1 MKRTAVFHTK
11 VNIAL
16 SILLA
21 LVLLASVISFLN
33 VSKTVAYALDTE
45 NTFTQ
50 VFPTSNYLQTTS
62 PSLIG
67 GNEGYLVIYD
77 NTKSTL
83 FVLDNTLN
91 KTSVLHIDL
100 ENIDN
105 IFVLDNVAIFIDGTS
120 CHSLDLSTENP
131 TLIKDLSLPVD
142 EESYLTSDGKYLY
155 IHQPSGYMSAYDST
169 LTPKFG
175 ADNIQSKLYGAI
187 VITGEEDNIFAF
199 TSIYGISTLSTLN
212 LTTLQTS
219 SKQIDLTVY
228 SAYVGDAIFALA
240 NNTITNSANLVCL
253 NKETGALLLQTKI
266 NPQSYFACGNT
277 LYTIENDSINV
288 YMLSEDNGTL
298 NKLTTI
304 SMTGSDSGHLN
315 APSDLIF
322 SNDTISV
329 CDTQNNRISV
339 IDMASVSTIN
349 FDNSPIA
356 LCKGTSTYVV
366 FENSLC
372 KLDSDGIIAETYK
385 IDGIVDV
392 VYLDKLY
399 VLTNDSVYT
408 FIGDTPFKLTENL
421 DNAKRIACAKNGKNI
436 YILTDTQVLT
446 ITPKGAVLPNP
457 IVDDFASAV
466 DLAVDYE
473 GKVFVAFENKIQ
485 TYLRDRKEV
494 IDVKNSTLDATLT
507 SICLEGE
514 KLYFTAKES
523 FVGVMSVDAMTKESY
538 QAPTID
544 ISKNSR
550 YEFVTPNENAL
561 YYSIDNRCDNTS
573 FADNATLL
581 VLNDVSCEDGFTYA
595 LNKDVIVKID
605 KTQFEAAQ
613 TVALSGDYVTTEQ
626 TTLYTIPYCGD
637 KIDIDQDT
645 RLTIISDVAN
655 YDDNIWVLV
664 EYEQQTYFV
673 KRAVLTEYI
682 EIIPEKDKVYGKANA
697 DRVGGVVNVYTAP
710 NQDSEVLCEIID
722 GSEVEVLEEL
732 DDFYLV
738 TFDGKVGYIVKE
750 QLKIEGLTT
759 VQVVAIILSIIVALA
774 GIAIFASIYLTK
786 KNNEEKE
793 KTGKFTR

>member
-1 MKRTAVFHTK
+1 MKRTAVYHTK

-16 SILLA
+16 CILLA
-21 LVLLASVISFLN
+21 FVLIASVISFLN
-33 VSKTVAYALDTE
+33 VSLDVAYALDAE
-45 NTFTQ
+45 NTFTH

-67 GNEGYLVIYD
+67 GNESYLVIYD
-77 NTKSTL
+77 DTKSAL

-105 IFVLDNVAIFIDGTS
+105 IFVLDSVAIFIDGTS
-120 CHSLDLSTENP
+120 CHSLDLSAENP
-131 TLIKDLSLPVD
+131 TVNKNISLPVD

-155 IHQPSGYMSAYDST
+155 IHQPSGYMSVYDST
-169 LTPKFG
+169 LTPAFS

-187 VITGEEDNIFAF
+187 IITGEADNIFAF

-228 SAYVGDAIFALA
+228 SAYVGNAIFALA
-240 NNTITNSANLVCL
+240 NNTITNSTNLVCL
-253 NKETGALLLQTKI
+253 DKETGALLVQTKI

-277 LYTIENDSINV
+277 LYTIENDSVSV
-288 YMLSEDNGTL
+288 YMLSEDNSTL

-304 SMTGSDSGHLN
+304 SMTGSDPGHLN
-315 APSDLIF
+315 SPNDLIF

-339 IDMASVSTIN
+339 IDMASASTIN
-349 FDNSPIA
+349 FDKSPIA
-356 LCKGTSTYVV
+356 LCKGLYTYVV
-366 FENSLC
+366 FEDNLC
-372 KLDSDGIIAETYK
+372 KLASDGTIAETYE
-385 IDGIVDV
+385 IEGIVDV

-399 VLTNDSVYT
+399 VLTSDSVYT
-408 FIGDTPFKLTENL
+408 FIGDTPFKITENL
-421 DNAKRIACAKNGKNI
+421 ENAKRIACANNGKNI

-446 ITPKGAVLPNP
+446 ITPKGAVLPDP
-457 IVDDFASAV
+457 LVDDFANAV

-473 GKVFVAFENKIQ
+473 GKVFVAFEDKIK
-485 TYLRDRKEV
+485 TYLRNSKEV

-523 FVGVMSVDAMTKESY
+523 FVGVMSVDAMTKDNY
-538 QAPTID
+538 QVPSID
-544 ISKNSR
+544 ISQNSR
-550 YEFVTPNENAL
+550 FDFVLPKESAL
-561 YYSIDNRCDNTS
+561 YYSVDNRCDNTS

-581 VLNDVSCEDGFTYA
+581 VLDDVLCEDGFAYA
-595 LNKDVIVKID
+595 LIKDIIVKIN
-605 KTQFEAAQ
+605 KSQFEVAQ
-613 TVALSGDYVTTEQ
+613 TTTLSGDYVTTEQ
-626 TTLYTIPYCGD
+626 TTLYTLPYCGSQ
-637 KIDIDQDT
+637 IDIDQDT
-645 RLTIISDVAN
+645 KLTVISDVAN
-655 YDDNIWVLV
+655 YDDNVWVLV
-664 EYEQQTYFV
+664 KYEEQTYFV

-697 DRVGGVVNVYTAP
+697 DRVGGVVSVYTSP
-710 NQDSEVLCEIID
+710 SQDAEVLCEIVD
-722 GSEVEVLEEL
+722 GSKVEVLEEL

-793 KTGKFTR
+793 KSSKFMQ